1 MNLEDKW
8 FVIVNPTA
16 GHNRAEKRWPSISK
30 MLKDADI
37 PHDFEFTR
45 RRGHGALL
53 ARNSIRKGYRK
64 IISVGG
70 DGTNNEVVNGIM
82 KQKVV
87 PSSEIKYCVIAVGTG
102 NDWIKTHKIPKNTR
116 KVIDVI
122 KRGKTTLQDIGI
134 VNYIT
139 KGNHGR
145 RFFANVAGMSY
156 DAYVVKA
163 SNERRNFVT
172 NQLFYL
178 YLVFECLF
186 RFKTTLAK
194 VIFDDQQITGSFFT
208 INIGVCKYSGGGMQ
222 FVPHAN
228 YDDGKFALTF
238 AKDATKMDLIMNTHR
253 LYKGTIGD
261 HHKIHTH
268 HAKSIRVESAE
279 AAPTLLEVDGEYVG
293 ETPVE
298 FSLVEKALRVV
309 IP

>member
-16 GHNRAEKRWPSISK
+16 GHGRAEKRWPSISQK
-30 MLKDADI
+30 LTDAGVE
-37 PHDFEFTR
+37 HDFEITQ
-45 RRGHGALL
+45 RRGHAALL
-53 ARNSIRKGYRK
+53 ARNSIRKGYRR

-87 PSSEIKYCVIAVGTG
+87 PSSEIKYCIIAVGTG
-102 NDWIKTHKIPKNTR
+102 NDWIKTHKIPKKTE

-134 VNYIT
+134 VNYVSN
-139 KGNHGR
+139 GHQGR

-156 DAYVVKA
+156 DAYVVKT

-186 RFKTTLAK
+186 RFKTKLAK
-194 VIFDDQQITGSFFT
+194 VIFDDQQMTGSFFT
-208 INIGVCKYSGGGMQ
+208 INIGLCKYSGGGMQ

-228 YDDGKFALTF
+228 YDDGKFAITL
-238 AKDATKMDLIMNTHR
+238 AKDATKMDLILNTFR
-253 LYKGTIGD
+253 LYKGTIAD
-261 HHKIHTH
+261 HPKIHTH
-268 HAKSIRVESAE
+268 HAKSVRVESADT
-279 AAPTLLEVDGEYVG
+279 APTLLEVDGEYIG